1 MILQQLV
8 NGLII
13 GSVYALIALGL
24 TMIYGVLRILHV
36 AHAGIYALG
45 AYAGLVAY
53 GLSQSFLLALLAAM
67 VVAGAA
73 GFGIQRYIYRPLFG
87 TSPLVPLIASI
98 GLFIFMEDL
107 YRLVFGPNI
116 IPLNAVWPSFALEWR
131 GVKVTET
138 QLVILLVTGLLLA
151 FVWFFTEK
159 TRLGLAWKAVAQDL
173 EIAQAMGVNANLA
186 VASNVVLGSVLAA
199 AAGLLV
205 AANYNEVYPTMGSV
219 PAYKMLAIV
228 VLGGLG
234 NPVGTVLAGLLIG
247 LVETLVVAYLGYK
260 LPRDAIAFLALIL
273 VLMLKPQGLFA
284 RKGGG

>member
-13 GSVYALIALGL
+13 GSIYALIALGL

-73 GFGIQRYIYRPLFG
+73 GFGIQRCIYRPLLG
-87 TSPLVPLIASI
+87 TPPLVPLIASI

-107 YRLVFGPNI
+107 YRLIFGPNI
-116 IPLNAVWPSFALEWR
+116 IPLNAVWPSFALQWR

-151 FVWFFTEK
+151 VVWFFTEK

-186 VASNVVLGSVLAA
+186 VASNVLLGSVLAA
-199 AAGLLV
+199 AAGVLV

-284 RKGGG
+284 RKGVS

>member
-13 GSVYALIALGL
+13 GSIYALIALGL

-73 GFGIQRYIYRPLFG
+73 GFGIQRYIYRPLLG
-87 TSPLVPLIASI
+87 TPPLVPLIASI

-107 YRLVFGPNI
+107 YRLIFGPNI
-116 IPLNAVWPSFALEWR
+116 IPLNAVWPSFALQWR

-138 QLVILLVTGLLLA
+138 QLVILLVTGFLLA
-151 FVWFFTEK
+151 VVWFFTEK

-186 VASNVVLGSVLAA
+186 VASNVLLGSVLAA
-199 AAGLLV
+199 AAGVLV

-284 RKGGG
+284 RKGVS

>member
-13 GSVYALIALGL
+13 GSIYALIALGL

-87 TSPLVPLIASI
+87 TPPLVPLIASI

-107 YRLVFGPNI
+107 YRLIFGPNI
-116 IPLNAVWPSFALEWR
+116 IPLNAVWPSFALQWR

-151 FVWFFTEK
+151 VVWFFTEK

-199 AAGLLV
+199 AAGVLV

-284 RKGGG
+284 RKGVG